1 MAANNI
7 DVNEEVLYFDE
18 GLDLILD
25 EIIDD
30 VFLRGA
36 AVHDVLQEEL
46 VSIEF
51 PASDYEQPISIRGPE
66 NNASNIPPPPPPKKT
81 VGEKRCDSVP
91 THSQQGTG
99 VIASTRPVSGRGEKR
114 LREVYGEQAV
124 PLPTQYNGDGDD
136 AIPSTS
142 GCGRKRLREVY
153 GSDRPLPKEGCL
165 STLEDIDQDYDERGL
180 TLYVESQEEAC
191 NNFDSDSSSDED
203 DTGPQLSYSMMNKIN
218 RNFKRILNLAC
229 LPLSYQEV
237 EEIVRSSQT
246 DVISILQ
253 NIIACQQQ
261 HTIALS
267 HAADFWMNAHNQ
279 LLDENRQLQ
288 NTLSERYIDSFSFLP
303 MGLSKTTSAFD
314 LNIGEKGFFPHHF
327 NRPENVNYV
336 GPYPSKHFYGYNTM
350 REEYSYY

>member
-1 MAANNI
+1 MCFFLFFFFSQLMMHFLGVLRFMMSCKVVIWTNNLFFSMLSRDFSI
-7 DVNEEVLYFDE
+7 VHKHMLVIFSTEEV
-18 GLDLILD
+18 
-25 EIIDD
+25 
-30 VFLRGA
+30 
-36 AVHDVLQEEL
+36 

-51 PASDYEQPISIRGPE
+51 PAGDYEQPISIRGPE
-66 NNASNIPPPPPPKKT
+66 NNASNIPPPPPPEKT

-114 LREVYGEQAV
+114 LRELYGEQAV

-165 STLEDIDQDYDERGL
+165 STSVDIDQDYDERGL

-191 NNFDSDSSSDED
+191 NNFDSDSSLDED
-203 DTGPQLSYSMMNKIN
+203 DTGSLFNEQHLPQLSYSMMNKIN

-288 NTLSERYIDSFSFLP
+288 AMLSEVR
-303 MGLSKTTSAFD
+303 GEQQLSVVALSLMSER
-314 LNIGEKGFFPHHF
+314 LNIIQRVLLDLQNIIMG
-327 NRPENVNYV
+327 RD
-336 GPYPSKHFYGYNTM
+336 
-350 REEYSYY
+350 R